1 MIVKPSYTNGSLVQR
16 AGYYAIAKTDGT
28 GWNYYK
34 MTVVTNPVNAKLLMI
49 IGYTGPK
56 DDGVYMQKAGECYL
70 VSRSNI
76 IRGVLPIVSLR
87 VLSELQAQYNVGRTN
102 FSEQVV
108 PSLTSIPLGSTKA
121 ENFALDAALEGLV
134 RKYPELNP

>member
-1 MIVKPSYTNGSLVQR
+1 MKPSYTNGSLVQR

-28 GWNYYK
+28 GWDYYK

-70 VSRSNI
+70 VSRNNI

-87 VLSELQAQYNVGRTN
+87 VLSELQAQYNVGRTTL
-102 FSEQVV
+102 SELVV

-121 ENFALDAALEGLV
+121 ENFALDAALGELV

>member
-1 MIVKPSYTNGSLVQR
+1 MKPSYTNGSLVQR

-28 GWNYYK
+28 GWDYYK
-34 MTVVTNPVNAKLLMI
+34 MNVVTNPVNAKLLMI

-70 VSRSNI
+70 VSRNNI

-87 VLSELQAQYNVGRTN
+87 VLSELQAQYNISTPAD
-102 FSEQVV
+102 SEPLAV
-108 PSLTSIPLGSTKA
+108 PSFTSIPLGSTRV
-121 ENFALDAALEGLV
+121 ENAALDAALGELV
-134 RKYPELNP
+134 QKYPELNP